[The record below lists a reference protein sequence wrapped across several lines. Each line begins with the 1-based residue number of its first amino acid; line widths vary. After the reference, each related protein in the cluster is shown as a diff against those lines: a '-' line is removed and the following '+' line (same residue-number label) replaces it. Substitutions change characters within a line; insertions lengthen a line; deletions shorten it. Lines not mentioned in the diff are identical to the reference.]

1 MRADLAAI
9 IAPGFFSSSSVQFAL
24 VVGALVAIVAGTV
37 GVFTVIRGQSFAGEA
52 LGDIGAS
59 GGSSA
64 YLVGIAPLWGFVGIS
79 VAAAAVM
86 ELIGIQRARGRDL
99 ATGIV
104 LGAGFGLAALFLYL
118 GTMSST
124 TGATVTIL
132 FGSIFE
138 LDTSTLPLVAVF
150 GAIALAIILV
160 IYRPLLLVSVSP
172 ELAAARRLPVRLIGS
187 LYLLAMALAVALSAV
202 TIGAILS
209 TALLVGPAA
218 TALQLTR
225 RPGRAIVCAAL
236 VGIGVMWLGILL
248 AYDSYTWPHPRMAG
262 QLLRRHARADRL
274 HRLPGDPGAGPG
286 AARLKSPMFSGF
298 MVNAWI
304 VATIVAVVGGAV
316 GFFVVLRGS
325 AFVAHAIPNGS
336 FAGAAAA
343 SLIGINTLIGLG
355 VFAFG
360 SALGIGLLGRRGR
373 HDVATA
379 LTLVFALGL
388 GALFLS
394 FTVEYAPEIYSLLF
408 GEVLGISTNQ
418 LAPTI
423 ALAAVCLVVLALLYR
438 PLLLSSTLPDS
449 AHARGIPPH
458 TAELAFLILV
468 ALATTMTVPVVGTAL
483 IFSLM
488 IGPPAA
494 ARAFTTRPLTAVAL
508 SVAIAVAVAWAA
520 IALSY
525 QTNWPVGF
533 YVGVIS
539 AASYAAGRTW
549 TYARRN
555 RVPAPRR

>member
-1 MRADLAAI
+1 
-9 IAPGFFSSSSVQFAL
+9 
-24 VVGALVAIVAGTV
+24 
-37 GVFTVIRGQSFAGEA
+37 
-52 LGDIGAS
+52 
-59 GGSSA
+59 
-64 YLVGIAPLWGFVGIS
+64 
-79 VAAAAVM
+79 
-86 ELIGIQRARGRDL
+86 
-99 ATGIV
+99 
-104 LGAGFGLAALFLYL
+104 
-118 GTMSST
+118 
-124 TGATVTIL
+124 
-132 FGSIFE
+132 
-138 LDTSTLPLVAVF
+138 
-150 GAIALAIILV
+150 
-160 IYRPLLLVSVSP
+160 
-172 ELAAARRLPVRLIGS
+172 
-187 LYLLAMALAVALSAV
+187 
-202 TIGAILS
+202 
-209 TALLVGPAA
+209 
-218 TALQLTR
+218 
-225 RPGRAIVCAAL
+225 
-236 VGIGVMWLGILL
+236 
-248 AYDSYTWPHPRMAG
+248 
-262 QLLRRHARADRL
+262 
-274 HRLPGDPGAGPG
+274 
-286 AARLKSPMFSGF
+286 MFSGF

-355 VFAFG
+355 VFALG

-379 LTLVFALGL
+379 LTLVFMLGL

-408 GEVLGISTNQ
+408 GEVLGISTNE
-418 LAPTI
+418 LGPTI
-423 ALAAVCLVVLALLYR
+423 ALAAICLAVLALLYR

-449 AHARGIPPH
+449 AHARGIPPY

-494 ARAFTTRPLTAVAL
+494 ARAFTARPLTAVAL
-508 SVAIAVAVAWAA
+508 SILIAVAIAWAA

-539 AASYAAGRTW
+539 AATYAAGRIW
-549 TYARRN
+549 AYAHQRHT
-555 RVPAPRR
+555 PRRLHAAKHTSDATLAPTHNS